1 MKNKINYKSQ
11 FSINPMSKNKIEK
24 KNLIKKRQKI
34 ILIKKTNW
42 IMLWKEVNSEFT
54 SFLVFFYKSISSRF
68 TACQIKCFFNVKTL
82 KCKCLAIVYMT
93 TKYF

>member
-34 ILIKKTNW
+34 ILIKKTN
-42 IMLWKEVNSEFT
+42 
-54 SFLVFFYKSISSRF
+54 
-68 TACQIKCFFNVKTL
+68 
-82 KCKCLAIVYMT
+82 
-93 TKYF
+93 